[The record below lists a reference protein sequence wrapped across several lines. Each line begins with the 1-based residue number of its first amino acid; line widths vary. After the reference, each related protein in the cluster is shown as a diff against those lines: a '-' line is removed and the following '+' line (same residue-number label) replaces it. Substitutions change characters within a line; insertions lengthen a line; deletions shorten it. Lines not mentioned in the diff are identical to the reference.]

1 MDEQI
6 GMPDR
11 TEAPTVLVTDSGVG
25 GLSVVRAI
33 RAALP
38 GVRLIYL
45 ADNAGFPYGKL
56 APDVLTGR
64 LVGFATRLVPDYA
77 CDAMVVACNTASTVV
92 LDALRKALTI
102 PVVGTVPAIKT
113 AGAVS
118 KSRVIGLLATEATVS
133 GPYIQNL
140 IEKFASDCEVV
151 KVGSPDLAQL
161 AEAFA
166 RGHAPDHAR
175 LKTILA
181 PFFGRHTAPVDAV
194 VLGCTHYP
202 LIVDDLRAVGP
213 DGVQWLDPSP
223 AIADRLKTVLGDKH
237 KPHIRAEEK
246 DLAFFTDPSTDLD
259 ELRAF
264 FAQFGFEDLAI
275 LRTEET
281 VS

>member
-1 MDEQI
+1 
-6 GMPDR
+6 
-11 TEAPTVLVTDSGVG
+11 
-25 GLSVVRAI
+25 VRAI

-45 ADNAGFPYGKL
+45 ADNGGFPYGKL
-56 APDVLTGR
+56 APNVLIGR

-77 CDAMVVACNTASTVV
+77 CDALVVACNTASTVV
-92 LDALRKALTI
+92 LDALRKVLTV
-102 PVVGTVPAIKT
+102 PVVGTVPAIKP

-133 GPYIQNL
+133 GPYIQDL

-151 KVGSPDLAQL
+151 KVGSPDLAQM

-166 RGHAPDHAR
+166 RGQAPDHAR

-181 PFFGRHTAPVDAV
+181 PFFGSHTAPVDAV

-213 DGVQWLDPSP
+213 EGVRWLDPSA
-223 AIADRLKTVLGDKH
+223 AIADRLRTVLGDKH
-237 KPHIRAEEK
+237 QPHIRAKEK
-246 DLAFFTDPSTDLD
+246 DRAFFTDPSTNLD

-275 LRTEET
+275 LRAEET

>member
-1 MDEQI
+1 MS
-6 GMPDR
+6 DR
-11 TEAPTVLVTDSGVG
+11 VEAPTVLVTDSGVG

-56 APDVLTGR
+56 APDALIER
-64 LVGFATRLVPDYA
+64 LVAFAARLVQECS

-92 LDALRKALTI
+92 LDALREVLTI

-113 AGAVS
+113 AGEVS
-118 KSRVIGLLATEATVS
+118 QSRVIGLLATEATVS

-151 KVGSPDLAQL
+151 KVGSPDLAQI

-181 PFFGRHTAPVDAV
+181 PFFGRHTDPVDAV

-213 DGVQWLDPSP
+213 EGVRWLDPSS
-223 AIADRLKTVLGDKH
+223 AIAERLKTVLGDKH
-237 KPHIRAEEK
+237 QPHIHAKGKDRA
-246 DLAFFTDPSTDLD
+246 LFTDPSTNLD

-264 FAQFGFEDLAI
+264 FGKFGFEDLAI
-275 LRTEET
+275 LRAEEI

>member
-1 MDEQI
+1 
-6 GMPDR
+6 
-11 TEAPTVLVTDSGVG
+11 
-25 GLSVVRAI
+25 VRAI

-56 APDVLTGR
+56 ASDVLIER
-64 LVGFATRLVPDYA
+64 LVGFATRLVPEYA
-77 CDAMVVACNTASTVV
+77 CDVMVVACNTASTVV

-113 AGAVS
+113 AGAIS

-133 GPYIQNL
+133 GPYIHDL
-140 IEKFASDCEVV
+140 IEKFAPDCEVV
-151 KVGSPDLAQL
+151 KVGSPDLAQM

-166 RGHAPDHAR
+166 RGRPPDHGQ

-181 PFFGRHTAPVDAV
+181 PFFDRHAEPVDAV

-202 LIVDDLRAVGP
+202 LIVDALRAAGP
-213 DGVQWLDPSP
+213 EDVRWLDPSP
-223 AIADRLKTVLGDKH
+223 AIADRLRTVLGDKH
-237 KPHIRAEEK
+237 QPHIRVTEK
-246 DLAFFTDPSTDLD
+246 DRALFTDPSTNLN

-264 FAQFGFEDLAI
+264 FGKFGFEDLAI
-275 LRTEET
+275 LHAEEA